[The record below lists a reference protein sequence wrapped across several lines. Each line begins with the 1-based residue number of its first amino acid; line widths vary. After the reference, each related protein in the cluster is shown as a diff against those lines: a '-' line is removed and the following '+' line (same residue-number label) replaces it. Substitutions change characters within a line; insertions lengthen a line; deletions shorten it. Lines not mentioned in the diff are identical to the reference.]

1 MCLTEIKPT
10 KVILSQFQ
18 REQHLRNPLIFE
30 RARFRRFSAL
40 RPDTERTNRPT
51 RAVISRQRPSKIKN
65 LTELIPYRGYA
76 SALGSTPGCKTPVTK
91 NEGTAESRTDKSA
104 LSFRKVYHLRR
115 CIAIATRD
123 PILES
128 RDNTR
133 THSQNE
139 RI

>member
-91 NEGTAESRTDKSA
+91 NEGMAEVARTY
-104 LSFRKVYHLRR
+104 FRKPRFGPNLRTFIIYLLIELRLSHLSHQK
-115 CIAIATRD
+115 AA
-123 PILES
+123 E
-128 RDNTR
+128 
-133 THSQNE
+133 HSSSLF
-139 RI
+139 